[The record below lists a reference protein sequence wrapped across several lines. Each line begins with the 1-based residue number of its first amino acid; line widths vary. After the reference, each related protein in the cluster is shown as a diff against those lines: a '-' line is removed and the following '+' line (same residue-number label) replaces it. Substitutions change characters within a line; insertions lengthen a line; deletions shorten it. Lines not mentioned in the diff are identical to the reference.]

1 MAKKQQKTKKEEK
14 KEIELPKDL
23 PLTMPPGLPQGLP
36 KLTKEMEEKMENMK
50 KKMEDFKKQVLSKF
64 DKYVV
69 GIALMP
75 PEKPQQSE
83 KTDPNKINILILVDD
98 TDSQKMTKN
107 ELISRLSHIIDD
119 MATKIDKNFC
129 PEVMLTSE
137 LKEACYDAK
146 YEILK
151 IISMSAPIYD
161 PSDLL
166 AAIKISEVHKS
177 MTIKKFEKY
186 IISYVAAGS
195 LFRGEKSNDID
206 VYVIVDDTD
215 VKKMSRAELKDK
227 LRAIILS
234 MGFEASKITGVKKQ
248 FHVQTYILTDFWENI
263 KEANPVI
270 FTLLRDGVPLYDRGV
285 FMPWKLLLQ
294 MGRIKPSP
302 EAIDMNMDLGE
313 RLLTRIKHKMLSVVG
328 EDLYYAVL
336 NPAQAALMLYGIPPP
351 TPKET
356 IKLLE
361 EIFVK
366 KEKLL
371 EKKYVDILVNIRK
384 AYKDIE
390 HGNVKEVTGT
400 QIDKLLKDAQ
410 DYLKRIKKMFD
421 QIEEKTQKESI
432 VEMYNTCITITKDLL
447 AEIGEKGVTDAKL
460 EAKFKE
466 VLIEKERIPEN
477 YLKLLKSIKK
487 AKKDFETGKLKKQ
500 EANKAKKDA
509 RLFIKTLVEHMQ
521 RRRALE
527 LERSKIRFK
536 YSDNKMG
543 EILFLGDEAF
553 IIKNIEK
560 REDLLRAKVS
570 TDGSFEDVR
579 PCKLE
584 SFEKKLVGEN
594 NPQKASLKEKMFES
608 LNKLIGEEVE
618 ILLH

>member
-1 MAKKQQKTKKEEK
+1 MNQK
-14 KEIELPKDL
+14 LPE
-23 PLTMPPGLPQGLP
+23 GVP
-36 KLTKEMEEKMENMK
+36 KLTKEMQKKMDELK
-50 KKMEDFKKQVLSKF
+50 KKMDDFKKKVLEKL

-75 PEKPQQSE
+75 PEKPKPGE
-83 KTDPNKINILILVDD
+83 KEDPKKINILVMVDD
-98 TDSQKMTKN
+98 SDSKKMSKN
-107 ELISRLSHIIDD
+107 ELVARLTQIIDD
-119 MATKIDKNFC
+119 VAAKVDKNFY

-146 YEILK
+146 YELLK
-151 IISMSAPIYD
+151 IISMSAPVYD
-161 PSDLL
+161 PADLL
-166 AAIKISEVHKS
+166 AAVKIAEVHKS

-186 IISYVAAGS
+186 IVSYVAAGS

-227 LRAIILS
+227 LRAIIVS

-248 FHVQTYILTDFWENI
+248 FHVQTYILTDFWDNI

-371 EKKYVDILVNIRK
+371 EKKYVEILAKIRK

-390 HGNVKEVTGT
+390 HGNLKEVTGT
-400 QIDKLLKDAQ
+400 QIDKLLKDAE
-410 DYLKRIKKMFD
+410 DYLKRIKKMFA

-432 VEMYNTCITITKDLL
+432 VDAYETCVRVAKDYLQE
-447 AEIGEKGVTDAKL
+447 AGVEKVSDAKL
-460 EAKFKE
+460 ET
-466 VLIEKERIPEN
+466 
-477 YLKLLKSIKK
+477 LLKEYLVNKEKMPQKFIKLYKNVKK
-487 AKKDFETGKLKKQ
+487 AKKDYIEGKLSKQ
-500 EANKAKKDA
+500 EANKAMKDA
-509 RLFIKTLVEHMQ
+509 RIFIKTLVEQIQ
-521 RRRALE
+521 RKKAIE
-527 LERSKIRFK
+527 MEKAKVRFK
-536 YSDNKMG
+536 YDKDQVG
-543 EILFLGDEAF
+543 EVVFIGSEAF
-553 IIKNIEK
+553 IVKNLQK

-570 TDGSFEDVR
+570 KDGSLTNVN
-579 PCKLE
+579 PCKPE
-584 SFEKKLVGEN
+584 DYEKAMTTKKPAQNIYLN
-594 NPQKASLKEKMFES
+594 QNLFES
-608 LNKLIGEEVE
+608 LKNIIEKEIE
-618 ILLH
+618 ILLR